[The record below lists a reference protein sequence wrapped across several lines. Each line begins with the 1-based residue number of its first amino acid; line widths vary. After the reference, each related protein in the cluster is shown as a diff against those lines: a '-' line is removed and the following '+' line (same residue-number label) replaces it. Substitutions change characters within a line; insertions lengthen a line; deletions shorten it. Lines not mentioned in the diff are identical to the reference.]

1 MKNRGKGRE
10 RWRPSGAW
18 NIFILFLSAYV
29 ILALIIGY
37 SLPQDSQIA
46 RFLRFGDAVACAFF
60 LADVF
65 MRFMAA
71 EDRVGF
77 WKYGWIDLV
86 SSIPNIAPLRWG
98 RLYNFLRFIRA
109 LRAIRATMRI
119 SEYFFED
126 KLKNTFAFI
135 ASLTFACVAISGVL
149 VLHFEKNAP
158 GATIVDASDALWWTV
173 NTITT
178 VGSGGVYPV
187 TEYGKIVGIC
197 LMFMGIGLFTSTSGI
212 VAAWMLGDSFKTDAK
227 KNCRAQKLS
236 PQTRST
242 RKKTRH

>member
-1 MKNRGKGRE
+1 MDRTNGRN

-29 ILALIIGY
+29 ICALIAGY
-37 SLPQDSQIA
+37 CVPQSSEIA
-46 RFLRFGDAVACAFF
+46 RFLRYGDTIACVFF
-60 LADVF
+60 LIDVF
-65 MRFMAA
+65 LRFMAA
-71 EDRVGF
+71 EDRIKF
-77 WKYGWIDLV
+77 WKYGWIDLL

-109 LRAIRATMRI
+109 LRAMRATMRI

-126 KLKNTFAFI
+126 KIKNTFAFI

-149 VLHFEKNAP
+149 ALHFEKNAP
-158 GATIVDASDALWWTV
+158 GATIANAMDALWWTV

-187 TEYGKIVGIC
+187 TDCGKIVGMC
-197 LMFMGIGLFTSTSGI
+197 LMFIGIGLFTATSGI
-212 VAAWMLGDSFKTDAK
+212 VAAWILGDSFTVDSK
-227 KNCRAQKLS
+227 KNKDGKKAFRER
-236 PQTRST
+236 TST

>member
-158 GATIVDASDALWWTV
+158 RSNNSRRIGRLMVDCKHNYNSRIWRCLSGDGIWKNRWNLPNVYGHRAVHIHIRNCGGLDA
-173 NTITT
+173 
-178 VGSGGVYPV
+178 G
-187 TEYGKIVGIC
+187 
-197 LMFMGIGLFTSTSGI
+197 GLF
-212 VAAWMLGDSFKTDAK
+212 
-227 KNCRAQKLS
+227 
-236 PQTRST
+236 
-242 RKKTRH
+242 